1 MTPDIFTKHIVFE
14 KLERLNQILAS
25 EEAKEWINIELR
37 SFLEATYS
45 YIKGR
50 LNLTIPL
57 LIQEAEL
64 EDIASEIELG
74 NAQISF
80 LIGIGDAVQT
90 HLPQDYFNS
99 ALNKVKNLPF
109 PLSKDDF
116 DFSKAISSFQET
128 VQSAYVRMGAANE
141 KLQQDL
147 KEAAAQSSDVITA
160 LKAKL
165 EEARKIVNIVG
176 NIGVTGNY
184 QNIANQN
191 KKTANFFRWVA
202 LFFMVVMSLL
212 LIYSIIEL
220 SHDGFNL
227 HKSLVRILAASVL
240 VYPAVYA
247 AKESARHRNLEIQNR
262 NLELELASIGP
273 FIEPLSEDKKQKI
286 REDLANK
293 YFGKSHTMFEDKKN
307 DSEGVLV
314 SELEKILKAIFTL
327 HQKINETHHHRK

>member
-1 MTPDIFTKHIVFE
+1 MTPDIFTNHIVFE

-25 EEAKEWINIELR
+25 EEAKEGISTEAY

-45 YIKGR
+45 YIKDR
-50 LNLTIPL
+50 LSLTIPL
-57 LIQEAEL
+57 LIQESEL
-64 EDIASEIELG
+64 KDIAFGIEHGNEDI
-74 NAQISF
+74 NRF
-80 LIGIGDAVQT
+80 IGSRIIMPLHGAER
-90 HLPQDYFNS
+90 YFNPI
-99 ALNKVKNLPF
+99 LNRVKNLPF
-109 PLSKDDF
+109 PLSKDGF
-116 DFSKAISSFQET
+116 DFSKAISGFQET
-128 VQSAYVRMGAANE
+128 VKSAYVRMEAANE

-147 KEAAAQSSDVITA
+147 KEAVAQSSDTITN

-191 KKTANFFRWVA
+191 KETADFFRKVA
-202 LFFMVVMSLL
+202 LGFMVVMSLL
-212 LIYSIIEL
+212 LIFSIIESSCGDFDL
-220 SHDGFNL
+220 Y
-227 HKSLVRILAASVL
+227 KSLVRILAASVL

-273 FIEPLSEDKKQKI
+273 FIELLSEDKKQKI

-314 SELEKILKAIFTL
+314 SELEKILKAIL
-327 HQKINETHHHRK
+327 SYIKK

>member
-1 MTPDIFTKHIVFE
+1 MTPDIFTNHIVFE
-14 KLERLNQILAS
+14 KLERLKQTLAS
-25 EEAKEWINIELR
+25 EDAKEKIGIEVY
-37 SFLEATYS
+37 SFFEAAYS
-45 YIKGR
+45 YIKGT

-57 LIQEAEL
+57 LIQKAEL
-64 EDIASEIELG
+64 EDIASEIEFG
-74 NAQISF
+74 NAQISY
-80 LIGIGDAVQT
+80 LIASGDIM
-90 HLPQDYFNS
+90 HLSDAEPYFNS
-99 ALNKVKNLPF
+99 VLNRVKNLPF
-109 PLSKDDF
+109 PLSKDGF
-116 DFSKAISSFQET
+116 DFSKAISNFQET
-128 VQSAYVRMGAANE
+128 VKSAYVRMEAANE

-147 KEAAAQSSDVITA
+147 KEAVAQSSDTITN

-191 KKTANFFRWVA
+191 KETADFFRKVA
-202 LFFMVVMSLL
+202 LGFMVVMSLL

-220 SHDGFNL
+220 SCGDFDL
-227 HKSLVRILAASVL
+227 YKSLVRILAASVL

-273 FIEPLSEDKKQKI
+273 FIELLSEDKKQKI

-314 SELEKILKAIFTL
+314 SELEKILKAIL
-327 HQKINETHHHRK
+327 SYIKK